1 MKIFKAFQLLWLWR
15 DTGWVSVFYRKL
27 TRWLQWH
34 CHDGD
39 RERFREAVSPLLHW
53 LLPHLHYP
61 RYHHHDQH
69 GCHHHHHHL
78 RIKCDQMLCYPAC
91 SALITSWIFTKLI
104 VLPNALLGP
113 VCIAISKDYCHAL
126 DTAFIYKI
134 TLWCIV
140 TIFTPLHKLG
150 PISFG
155 IWWTWIF
162 RRYHWQSKNDLT
174 NLRAE

>member
-1 MKIFKAFQLLWLWR
+1 MITMTLSRWWPWEVQR
-15 DTGWVSVFYRKL
+15 GSV
-27 TRWLQWH
+27 TM
-34 CHDGD
+34 
-39 RERFREAVSPLLHW
+39 SPLLHW

-61 RYHHHDQH
+61 RYHCPYHHYDHRQH
-69 GCHHHHHHL
+69 GCHQHHHHL
-78 RIKCDQMLCYPAC
+78 CIKCDQMLC

-134 TLWCIV
+134 TLLC
-140 TIFTPLHKLG
+140 KLQYSPHYINWALSALEYG
-150 PISFG
+150 GHEFLG
-155 IWWTWIF
+155 LVC